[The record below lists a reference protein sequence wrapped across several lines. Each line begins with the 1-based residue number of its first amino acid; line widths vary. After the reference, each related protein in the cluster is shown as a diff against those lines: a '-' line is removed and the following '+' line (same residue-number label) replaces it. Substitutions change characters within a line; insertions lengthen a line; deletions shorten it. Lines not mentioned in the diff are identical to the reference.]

1 MSERPGQAP
10 EVHVTTTSEPKTLHS
25 LNEARLRR
33 EVIAIRDEDGWHTLA
48 TAQSDGFV
56 ASCGGVIPPDA
67 VEHVAEWGEIH
78 DLGTNYCMECLALAE
93 GEWTRTRFPNSLL
106 HARRDERERRYAM
119 WLRQT
124 GMTTQQS
131 PSTRE
136 YFLREQERGPKA

>member
-1 MSERPGQAP
+1 MSAP
-10 EVHVTTTSEPKTLHS
+10 SEPKTLYPHK
-25 LNEARLRR
+25 EARLRR
-33 EVIAIRDEDGWHTLA
+33 EVIALLDEEGWHMLA

-56 ASCGGVIPPDA
+56 AACGGVITVDDIEA
-67 VEHVAEWGEIH
+67 TAEWGEIH

-93 GEWTRTRFPNSLL
+93 GEWTGTRHPHSLL
-106 HARRDERERRYAM
+106 HARRAERERRYAM

-124 GMTTQQS
+124 GMTEQQS